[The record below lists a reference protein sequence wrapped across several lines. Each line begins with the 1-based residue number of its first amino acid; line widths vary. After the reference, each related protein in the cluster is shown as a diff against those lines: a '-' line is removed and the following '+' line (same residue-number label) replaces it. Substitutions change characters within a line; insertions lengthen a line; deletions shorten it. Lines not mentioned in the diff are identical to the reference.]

1 MHAARPDP
9 VVRVARLLGTL
20 ACLSALSG
28 TRVVAQQA
36 AGATRDSTFLL
47 VTSDPARSP
56 SPFLGNG
63 HFSVVIPASGLGPS
77 LSLVA
82 GIDEHVPGD
91 VARIAALP
99 AWNSIAIR
107 DGGTGLDA
115 ASPPSALRSYRQVLD
130 MRTGT
135 AHTSYDWVNG
145 SHRISVRV
153 ETFISRADP
162 HLAGVRLDIVPRY
175 AGRVRMQFAIAGRP
189 PPHRLA
195 LGRLERTEPDW
206 GPEDLW
212 YPGRMIVRSRDALL
226 EEGGARLRMTSSPE
240 GNSTTVAEVATV
252 SWPRTLQRA
261 STRTTGRG
269 DTTMVELEFDAAPGR
284 SYAFSQLVH
293 VVSSTEAADP
303 LAVAT
308 RQAVR
313 GRSRGYAALSDAN
326 ARAWRE
332 RWETDIEIDGDP
344 HLQRLVRSM
353 LFYLLCSADSG
364 TALGIPPMG
373 LSSGGYY
380 GHIFW
385 DSDTWMFPPLLVT
398 HPDIARSL
406 VAFRA
411 RALGAA
417 LENARA
423 NGFRGAMYPWES
435 DYRGHEATPR
445 FASQNASSEI
455 HVTGDVALAQWQY
468 YLATGDSAWLAREGF
483 PVIRATADFWVSRAT
498 HDSTD
503 NRSHIENVVSVA
515 EGLIGVTDD
524 AYTNAVARKNL
535 RIAEAASEK
544 LGKEPDPRWEQLAS
558 TLAMPYDSVSGY
570 FRTYA
575 GAPDSTLGDVTP
587 LLAYPLGV
595 PMTEQAKRAQLEQ
608 AIRQLLEEGQG
619 AMMGST
625 LLSVDAAELG
635 DSALVDSLLPH
646 SYREHLMGPFL
657 MLSET
662 PRNAAV
668 YFATGAGG
676 FLQQVIFGYP
686 GLRLGERGMEE
697 AFPPVLPSRIERLVL
712 RGLHVRGKRYDVV
725 VDSTGRRVLPHADA
739 RGMGAGRRDPG
750 SDAGRHV
757 APVLDFPEP
766 GMDDTAAY
774 QGYKTRFYRDS
785 KGNALQVYL
794 DGRSGRVVNMWADAA
809 DESIGFTARDGEGRP
824 AALRWGSDSAI
835 VADSGAVRTLTYT
848 LTAPEPRLDIG
859 LLLLGS
865 MRVERDFQ
873 YARQH
878 LEPFGS
884 PAFRERELVQL
895 IENLRKLA
903 PAEQRRELALLNA
916 TSIAQLSSRLTPTL
930 TSRCDGSGCVVRA
943 VHTSFDGVHHLALE
957 LRTDPRAVSTRI
969 AGRTVTIQARPG
981 APVRVAVTVATDAA
995 ALTPLGRDEIFSA
1008 DFLRFLASAR
1018 AAHDSALRAA
1028 DAGKPGRADS
1038 TTIARYRWL
1047 EREVRSVELLSTEEK
1062 LMAGMPNYAT
1072 YFGRDMMMSSL
1083 MMQPIWR
1090 EEMGEHVIASVLRKL
1105 SPRGDVSHEEALGGQ
1120 AIREHASVYNT
1131 LIADSLPIARR
1142 RSRAAAD
1149 SVLARARTELRDIRV
1164 VRENYHMMDD
1174 EFQLAVVA
1182 ARYLDDPDV
1191 PADRKRAF
1199 LLAAGSSDSTSRLAL
1214 LLRELSLVTL
1224 ETGPYARDPVVQN
1237 LIAFPKLDST
1247 HWRSASW
1254 RDSQTGYANG
1264 RFAMDINAI
1273 WAPEALES
1281 IARIVD
1287 VLHTLDF
1294 TAAALDSLAP
1304 EAARTPLGSYI
1315 HDPARARRD
1324 ANVWRS
1330 AERHFI
1336 VTLAPSEVRRGI
1348 QAKLAWLPPEE
1359 RRYWERLL
1367 ERHGG
1372 VRDSLSFLAVSL
1384 DSAGHPIP
1392 VVNTDP
1398 ATGLFLGDL
1407 TAKVLADTLS
1417 AAKAIEQIGVFTRS
1431 YPVALFVEGLGPLV
1445 ANDAYASPGVWSA
1458 FRDDPYHG
1466 PRVVWGREVNLL
1478 LLALSKQLAPLRAD
1492 SVLATSPAV
1501 ARYARALEAALRKV
1515 DDAVLASGFKHA
1527 ELWSYQIRNGR
1538 LIPTRYGTSSDI
1550 QLWSSTDLAVQYVM
1564 SKMERD

>member
-1 MHAARPDP
+1 M
-9 VVRVARLLGTL
+9 
-20 ACLSALSG
+20 
-28 TRVVAQQA
+28 
-36 AGATRDSTFLL
+36 TRDSTYLL
-47 VTSDPARSP
+47 TTADPARAP

-82 GIDEHVPGD
+82 GVEEHAPGD
-91 VARIAALP
+91 VARIVALP
-99 AWNSIAIR
+99 AWNTIAIV
-107 DGGTGLDA
+107 DGDARLDG
-115 ASPPSALRSYRQVLD
+115 ASPASALRSYRQVLD

-135 AHTSYDWVNG
+135 AHTSYAWVNG

-153 ETFISRADP
+153 ESFVSRADP
-162 HLAGVRLDIVPRY
+162 HLAGVRLEIVPRY
-175 AGRVRMQFAIAGRP
+175 AGRVRMRFAIAGRP
-189 PPHRLA
+189 PPNRLA
-195 LGRLERTEPDW
+195 LAELERTEPDW
-206 GPEDLW
+206 GPRELW
-212 YPGRMIVRSRDALL
+212 YPGQMVVHSRDAQL
-226 EEGGARLRMTSSPE
+226 EEGGARLRMTSNPAGS
-240 GNSTTVAEVATV
+240 SAAVAEVATV
-252 SWPRTLQRA
+252 RWPRTLRRA
-261 STRTTGRG
+261 STHSTARG
-269 DTTMVELEFDAAPGR
+269 DTAMVEVEFDASPGR
-284 SYAFSQLVH
+284 SYAFSQ
-293 VVSSTEAADP
+293 VVRVVASTEGANPLTLATLEAA
-303 LAVAT
+303 
-308 RQAVR
+308 R
-313 GRSRGYAALSDAN
+313 GRSRDYAALSDAN

-332 RWETDIEIDGDP
+332 EWETDMEIDGDP
-344 HLQRLVRSM
+344 QLQRLVRSM

-364 TALGIPPMG
+364 TMLGIPPMG

-398 HPDIARSL
+398 HPDIAHSL

-411 RALGAA
+411 GSLGAA
-417 LENARA
+417 RANARA

-435 DYRGHEATPR
+435 DYQGHEATPR
-445 FASQNASSEI
+445 FAAQNASSEI

-483 PVIRATADFWVSRAT
+483 PVIGATADFWVSRAT
-498 HDSTD
+498 YDSTD

-535 RIAEAASEK
+535 RIAEAASRE
-544 LGKEPDPRWEQLAS
+544 LGREPDPRWERLAS
-558 TLAMPYDSVSGY
+558 TLAMPYDSASGF

-587 LLAYPLGV
+587 LLAYPLAV

-676 FLQQVIFGYP
+676 FLQQVIFGYT
-686 GLRLGERGMEE
+686 GLRLGEGGLEE
-697 AFPPVLPSRIERLVL
+697 AFPPVLPSNINRLVL
-712 RGLHVRGKRYDVV
+712 RGVHVRGKRYDIV
-725 VDSTGRRVLPHADA
+725 VDSAGRRIVPHADGGRIDERSHGSGLHGA
-739 RGMGAGRRDPG
+739 RRR
-750 SDAGRHV
+750 V

-774 QGYKTRFYRDS
+774 QGYRTRFYRDS
-785 KGNALQVYL
+785 KGDALQVYL

-809 DESIGFTARDGEGRP
+809 DESIGFTARGAEGRP
-824 AALRWGSDSAI
+824 ASLGWGSDGAT

-848 LTAPEPRLDIG
+848 LTASEPRLDIG
-859 LLLLGS
+859 LFLLGS

-873 YARQH
+873 YAHQH
-878 LEPFGS
+878 LESFGA
-884 PAFRERELVQL
+884 PRFRVKELAEL
-895 IENLRKLA
+895 IDNLRTL
-903 PAEQRRELALLNA
+903 PPDERRRGLALLNA
-916 TSIAQLSSRLTPTL
+916 TSIEQLSSRLTPTL
-930 TSRCDGSGCVVRA
+930 TSRCAGSACVVRA
-943 VHTSFDGVHHLALE
+943 VHTSFDGAHHLALE
-957 LRTDPRAVSTRI
+957 LRSDPREVRTSV
-969 AGRTVTIQARPG
+969 AGRTVSMRARSG
-981 APVRVAVTVATDAA
+981 APIRVAVTVATDAA

-1008 DFLRFLASAR
+1008 DFLRFLAAAR
-1018 AAHDSALRAA
+1018 AAHDSVLRALG
-1028 DAGKPGRADS
+1028 AGKPSPADS
-1038 TTIARYRWL
+1038 ATIARYRWL
-1047 EREVRSVELLSTEEK
+1047 EREVRSVELLSTKEK

-1105 SPRGDVSHEEALGGQ
+1105 SPRGDVSHEEALGSQ
-1120 AIREHASVYNT
+1120 AIREHASVYNA
-1131 LIADSLPIARR
+1131 LIADSLPAARR
-1142 RSRAAAD
+1142 RSRASAD
-1149 SVLARARTELRDIRV
+1149 SVLARARMELRDIRV

-1182 ARYLDDPDV
+1182 ARYLEDPDV

-1199 LLAAGSSDSTSRLAL
+1199 LLATGSSDSSSRLAL
-1214 LLRELSLVTL
+1214 LLRELSLVTS
-1224 ETGPYARDPVVQN
+1224 ETGPYTRDPVVQN

-1264 RFAMDINAI
+1264 RFAMDINVI

-1281 IARIVD
+1281 IARMVD
-1287 VLHTLDF
+1287 VFHALGF

-1304 EAARTPLGSYI
+1304 EAARTPLGEYI
-1315 HDPARARRD
+1315 HDPARARDD
-1324 ANVWRS
+1324 ARVWRT
-1330 AERHFI
+1330 AERHF
-1336 VTLAPSEVRRGI
+1336 VVALAPSEVRKRIGS
-1348 QAKLAWLPPEE
+1348 KLAALPSGE
-1359 RRYWERLL
+1359 RSYWEQLL
-1367 ERHGG
+1367 ERNGG
-1372 VRDSLSFLAVSL
+1372 VRDSLTFLAISL

-1407 TAKVLADTLS
+1407 TAKVLSDSLS
-1417 AAKAIEQIGVFTRS
+1417 AAKAIEQIGVFTRP

-1466 PRVVWGREVNLL
+1466 PRVVWGREVNLIL
-1478 LLALSKQLAPLRAD
+1478 LGLAKQLAALHAD
-1492 SVLATSPAV
+1492 SARAASPAV
-1501 ARYARALEAALRKV
+1501 ARYTRALEDALHKV

-1527 ELWSYQIRNGR
+1527 ELWSYRIENAR

-1550 QLWSSTDLAVQYVM
+1550 QLWSSTDLAVQYVQ
-1564 SKMERD
+1564 SERKQKAESSDGQGSVGRVQELPDGRDLDSEVVP